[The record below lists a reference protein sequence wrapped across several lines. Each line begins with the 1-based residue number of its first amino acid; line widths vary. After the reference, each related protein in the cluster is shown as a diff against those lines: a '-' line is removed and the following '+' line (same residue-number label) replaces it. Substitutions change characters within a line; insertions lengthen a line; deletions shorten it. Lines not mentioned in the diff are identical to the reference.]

1 MRGDFDKAK
10 RLQLKD
16 KIENIENTMS
26 EPHNNLK
33 IGRFSLHDVEL
44 ITRARLLEESPTLS
58 WESSDANRATRQAD
72 LAVGEEADAATFLVA
87 RARIVE
93 KTVVAKNPAV
103 KPFPVQLTPPT
114 WINAALIGVA
124 FIVGL
129 LTDQLAST
137 DSRINL
143 LSLPFFGVLLWNI
156 LVYLM
161 LLISGFKRGGERDFL
176 GLRKLLSFVEY
187 NAAAKRLRKTK
198 TLTSLMQ
205 PFSKHYAAAAFHMA
219 ALFFVLGMIASV
231 LLRGVGTAYVVG
243 WESTWFASSP
253 EIVYQI
259 IAITYGIC
267 TNFLGPMPNIL
278 EVANM
283 RFDRLAISGVDASA
297 GLWLMRMI
305 VMLALFVV
313 IPRFFLAFK
322 HWLQIRKLKSNYPLD
337 LSERYYGDILR
348 AWRAEAVS
356 LDLLIP
362 QTLDDQKSIESAY
375 RFAEALGFN
384 LAEVKNHRWS
394 VETDDIPLTLE
405 ARNQGQQV
413 WALMNATTTPEHEVQ
428 GISLEKVTEKMGKT
442 PVILLVDM
450 AAYMARFGDFA
461 DRIESRKELWT
472 NFAKSCKLPVVFYHS
487 GLKPDDK
494 TCEELKLAC
503 VHAD

>member
-1 MRGDFDKAK
+1 
-10 RLQLKD
+10 
-16 KIENIENTMS
+16 MS

-103 KPFPVQLTPPT
+103 KPSPVQLTPPT

-243 WESTWFASSP
+243 WESTWFANNP
-253 EIVYQI
+253 DVVYQI
-259 IAITYGIC
+259 IALTYGVF

-283 RFDRLAISGVDASA
+283 RFDRLAVNAVDISA
-297 GLWLMRMI
+297 GLWLLRMI
-305 VMLALFVV
+305 FMLALFVA
-313 IPRFFLAFK
+313 IPRLLLAVK
-322 HWLQIRKLKSNYPLD
+322 HSLQIAKLRKDFPLD
-337 LSERYYGDILR
+337 LSERYYTDILR
-348 AWRAEAVS
+348 TWRSEAM
-356 LDLLIP
+356 
-362 QTLDDQKSIESAY
+362 TLDVLVCANSDNPENVENVY
-375 RFAEALGFN
+375 RFAEQLGYN
-384 LAEVKNHRWS
+384 LSEVKTHRWDPE
-394 VETDDIPLTLE
+394 VGEMPLTLSV
-405 ARNQGQQV
+405 QGQSQQV

-428 GISLEKVTEKMGKT
+428 GESLLQIKSTLGDKV
-442 PVILLVDM
+442 PLVVLVDM
-450 AAYMARFGDFA
+450 SAYIARFGDFA
-461 DRIESRKELWT
+461 DRIEHRKELWK
-472 NFAKSCKLPVVFYHS
+472 NFSETIGLPVVFYH
-487 GLKPDDK
+487 GGIRPDLQ
-494 TCEELKLAC
+494 TCDELRLAT
-503 VHAD
+503 AQAQ